1 MKRCSRG
8 DDCVHPDGPE
18 LPETS
23 EFFYPLRRG
32 KSELSGRC
40 KECDKHSKRLCDK
53 RHREQRRQQSR
64 ARYAANPE
72 KERARNREWWAE
84 NGDKRNQTRQTV
96 NREHRLMVAREY
108 SHRNRERRSLL
119 SREYYRANRESVLS
133 QGRKWYE
140 NNKEQRRAT
149 VKAWLDRNPHKT
161 TEYSRAYRAR
171 KAGAVGSY
179 TPDDVERQYRMQNG
193 KCWWCGKTVGQKYH
207 VDHIVPLARGGSNK
221 PNNICISCP
230 RCNLSKQDKLP
241 QEWAGRLF

>member
-1 MKRCSRG
+1 
-8 DDCVHPDGPE
+8 
-18 LPETS
+18 
-23 EFFYPLRRG
+23 
-32 KSELSGRC
+32 
-40 KECDKHSKRLCDK
+40 
-53 RHREQRRQQSR
+53 
-64 ARYAANPE
+64 
-72 KERARNREWWAE
+72 
-84 NGDKRNQTRQTV
+84 
-96 NREHRLMVAREY
+96 MVAREY